1 MVVCV
6 LLPRF
11 ELTIAAG
18 GRAAL
23 LDTPAALAPE
33 PGRQQDVGEVSLAAE
48 AFGVQPGM
56 RLGEALARCPRLAL
70 IPPDPAGV
78 ADAWETLLS
87 RLEGM
92 GAEVEP
98 ARPGLACFE
107 AKGLHGLHGGEE
119 GVLAVARR
127 ALKVPVRL
135 GAGPTRFCALA
146 AASRARPRRPEI
158 VRGPARTYL
167 APQPVALLRAREET
181 AALPPAL
188 ERLGVATLGAL
199 AALPR
204 ASLADRFGLAGVRA
218 HAFACGED
226 EPLVPRAPLEGLEEV
241 LELPESSSGEQ
252 LGRALA
258 LLVDR
263 LVGRRERR
271 GRTLRSVVLS
281 ARLVEG
287 GTWRELVPFRV
298 PLADPAR
305 MRLALATRLALLP
318 APADRLSLR
327 VERFGPPVG
336 DQRSLLDEAAEHRAA
351 RLREGVRQARV
362 AAGDDAALRVLEV
375 DPGSRVPECRSAL
388 APFEGRGG

>member
-6 LLPRF
+6 FLPRF

-18 GRAAL
+18 GRAPL

-78 ADAWETLLS
+78 ADAWETLLA

-92 GAEVEP
+92 GAGVEP

-119 GVLAVARR
+119 GVLAAARR

-146 AASRARPRRPEI
+146 AASKARPRRPEV

-188 ERLGVATLGAL
+188 ERLGIGTLGAL
-199 AALPR
+199 ARLSR
-204 ASLADRFGLAGVRA
+204 AALADRFGPAGVRA
-218 HAFACGED
+218 HALACGED
-226 EPLVPRAPLEGLEEV
+226 EPLVARAPLEGLEEV
-241 LELPESSSGEQ
+241 LDLPESSSGEQ
-252 LGRALA
+252 LGRALG

-271 GRTLRSVVLS
+271 GRTLRSVVL
-281 ARLVEG
+281 AAKLVEG

-298 PLADPAR
+298 PLADPER

-318 APADRLSLR
+318 APAERLSLR

-351 RLREGVRQARV
+351 RLREGVRQARA
-362 AAGDDAALRVLEV
+362 AAGEDAALRVLEV
-375 DPGSRVPECRSAL
+375 DPGSRVPERRSAL